1 MATREELQDEQIRVM
16 RLRARVDLTCWRL
29 RRAGLSRE
37 QGLELIARTRE
48 EILDLFP
55 GKSEVFDLVLRP
67 RFLRMLDE
75 REWIKWGVA
84 DSIN

>member
-1 MATREELQDEQIRVM
+1 MATREELLDEQIRMM

-29 RRAGLSRE
+29 RRAGLGRE

-55 GKSEVFDLVLRP
+55 EKNDVFELVLRP
-67 RFLRMLDE
+67 RFLRILDE
-75 REWIKWGVA
+75 REWVKWGVA